1 MTQELARRIA
11 ITIGAL
17 LIFRLGCYIP
27 LGGIS
32 TRTGLLS
39 SISASRVSIFALS
52 IIPYLTAAIV
62 IQLVSVVWGRLS
74 ALERSGEAG
83 RRRIIRYTLILT
95 LLLAAF
101 QAFGVASALQGIQGF
116 VVEPGNW
123 FLASATATMVGGV
136 FFLVWLSEQITRH
149 GVGNGLALI
158 LSVGIV
164 ISFPAE
170 VATALDL
177 LRQGAVSG
185 NLVLFN
191 AVVWIALVAV
201 MVLVESARRNLPV
214 QYAARQVGKR
224 LLAPRSSALS
234 IKLNNAGFVI
244 PTIVAPWIFYLP
256 LAAASFLFG
265 QTPWLAAAGAHLRFG
280 QPVHVILGSIAVF
293 ILIFIYTARVLD
305 PEQAAETLKGQGG
318 VIPGVAPGEATAD
331 HLDRIA
337 SLTTVVGAVYLVA
350 VSLIPEGLLAIGIA
364 LPYKIG
370 GGSVLIVVCTI
381 LDLKKQVRDRSLTNR
396 GGERI

>member
-1 MTQELARRIA
+1 MTQELARRIVL
-11 ITIGAL
+11 TIGAL
-17 LIFRLGCYIP
+17 LIFRLGCYVP
-27 LGGIS
+27 LAGTS
-32 TRTGLLS
+32 MQTGLIS
-39 SISASRVSIFALS
+39 SGSVTRISIFSLS
-52 IIPYLTAAIV
+52 IIPYLTAAII

-83 RRRIIRYTLILT
+83 RRRIIGYTLILT

-101 QAFGVASALQGIQGF
+101 QAFGIASALQNIRGF
-116 VVEPGNW
+116 VVEPGSW
-123 FLASATATMVGGV
+123 FLLSTTVTMVGGV

-164 ISFPAE
+164 VSFPGELAI
-170 VATALDL
+170 ALEL
-177 LRQGAVSG
+177 LRQGAVSS

-191 AVVWIALVAV
+191 AVLWIALVALI
-201 MVLVESARRNLPV
+201 VLVETARRNVPV
-214 QYAARQVGKR
+214 QYVARQVGKR
-224 LLAPRSSALS
+224 LFAPRSSVLPL
-234 IKLNNAGFVI
+234 KLNSAGFLI
-244 PTIVAPWIFYLP
+244 PTVVAPWVLYLP
-256 LAAASFLFG
+256 LAGASFLFG
-265 QTPWLAAAGAHLRFG
+265 ERPWLAAAYAHIRFG
-280 QPVHVILGSIAVF
+280 QPVHVILGSTAIFA
-293 ILIFIYTARVLD
+293 LAFIYTARVLD
-305 PEQAAETLKGQGG
+305 PEQAAEALQAQGG
-318 VIPGVAPGEATAD
+318 AIQGVAPGEATAD

-350 VSLIPEGLLAIGIA
+350 VSLIPEGLLAGGIA

-381 LDLKKQVRDRSLTNR
+381 LDLKKQVRDLWFTNR